1 MLHPSSPKHK
11 DKPNAENWIDHS
23 GELFQM
29 PDPIF
34 VFLLQDFLFVKL
46 LECLPLLL
54 LININKLSPSEIQL
68 HVRLFDFDVIKLTC

>member
-11 DKPNAENWIDHS
+11 DKPNAENWIDYS

-29 PDPIF
+29 PDPIV
-34 VFLLQDFLFVKL
+34 VFLLQDFIFVKL

-54 LININKLSPSEIQL
+54 FINIDKLSPSEIQL
-68 HVRLFDFDVIKLTC
+68 YVLVDYKSYWILMQ

>member
-34 VFLLQDFLFVKL
+34 FFLLQGFIFVKL
-46 LECLPLLL
+46 LECLSLLL
-54 LININKLSPSEIQL
+54 LINIDKLSPSEIQMYL
-68 HVRLFDFDVIKLTC
+68 QLENERISGF

>member
-34 VFLLQDFLFVKL
+34 VFLLQDFIFVKL

-54 LININKLSPSEIQL
+54 LINIDKLSPSEMQL
-68 HVRLFDFDVIKLTC
+68 FM

>member
-1 MLHPSSPKHK
+1 MLHPNSPKHK

-34 VFLLQDFLFVKL
+34 FFLLQGFIFVKL
-46 LECLPLLL
+46 LECLSLLL
-54 LININKLSPSEIQL
+54 LINIDKLSPSEI
-68 HVRLFDFDVIKLTC
+68 

>member
-11 DKPNAENWIDHS
+11 DKPNAENWIDYS

-34 VFLLQDFLFVKL
+34 VFLLQDFIYVKL
-46 LECLPLLL
+46 LKCLPLLL
-54 LININKLSPSEIQL
+54 LININKLSPSEMQL
-68 HVRLFDFDVIKLTC
+68 FL

>member
-1 MLHPSSPKHK
+1 MLHPSSQKHK
-11 DKPNAENWIDHS
+11 DKPNAENWIDYS

-34 VFLLQDFLFVKL
+34 VFLLQDFIYVKL
-46 LECLPLLL
+46 LKCLPLLL

-68 HVRLFDFDVIKLTC
+68 YV

>member
-11 DKPNAENWIDHS
+11 DKPNAENRIDYS

-34 VFLLQDFLFVKL
+34 VFLLQGFIFVKL
-46 LECLPLLL
+46 IECLPLLL
-54 LININKLSPSEIQL
+54 LINIDKLNPSEIQL
-68 HVRLFDFDVIKLTC
+68 YVRLFDFDVIKLTC